1 MKKYFV
7 RLGSL
12 PRSNKVANSAC
23 ELKTCKQGFARLN
36 RNAGFTLIELM
47 IVIVVMAVLA
57 AIAYPNYTQ
66 YMERRDLAIA
76 RQEALRI
83 AAELERFKSKN
94 FSYKGF
100 DASYLY
106 AYTGTDNDGNP
117 IPASYY
123 NKTNG
128 QLLLPLGSTSS
139 TAKYTLTLV
148 DGGAAHK
155 PLTIVKNGDGTE
167 TADSASVNGLS
178 WVMSLE
184 RAKDSDGE
192 PKQPRNYDLLLSS
205 TGIRCMTKVKDVV
218 TGYVNCGS
226 YSESW

>member
-1 MKKYFV
+1 MKK
-7 RLGSL
+7 
-12 PRSNKVANSAC
+12 
-23 ELKTCKQGFARLN
+23 TH
-36 RNAGFTLIELM
+36 GFTLIELM
-47 IVIVVMAVLA
+47 ITVVVVAIIA
-57 AIAYPNYTQ
+57 AIAVPSYQQ
-66 YMERRDLAIA
+66 YIERKDLAIA

-83 AAELERFKSKN
+83 AAELERFKAKN

-106 AYTGTDNDGNP
+106 TYESTDAGGNP
-117 IPASYY
+117 ATASYY
-123 NKTNG
+123 NKTTG

-139 TAKYTLTLV
+139 TAKYTLTLAN
-148 DGGAAHK
+148 GGTGHK
-155 PLTIVKNGDGTE
+155 PLTIVKGADGQE

>member
-1 MKKYFV
+1 MKK
-7 RLGSL
+7 
-12 PRSNKVANSAC
+12 
-23 ELKTCKQGFARLN
+23 TH
-36 RNAGFTLIELM
+36 GFTLIELM
-47 IVIVVMAVLA
+47 ITVVVVAIIA
-57 AIAYPNYTQ
+57 AIAVPSYQQ
-66 YMERRDLAIA
+66 YIERKDLAIA

-83 AAELERFKSKN
+83 AAELERFKAKN

-106 AYTGTDNDGNP
+106 TYESTDAGGNP
-117 IPASYY
+117 ATASYY
-123 NKTNG
+123 NKTTG

-184 RAKDSDGE
+184 RAKDGDGE

-218 TGYVNCGS
+218 TGYANCGS

>member
-1 MKKYFV
+1 MKK
-7 RLGSL
+7 
-12 PRSNKVANSAC
+12 
-23 ELKTCKQGFARLN
+23 TH
-36 RNAGFTLIELM
+36 GFTLIELM
-47 IVIVVMAVLA
+47 ITVVVVAIIA
-57 AIAYPNYTQ
+57 AIAVPSYQQ
-66 YMERRDLAIA
+66 YIERKDLAIA

-83 AAELERFKSKN
+83 AAELERFKAKN

-106 AYTGTDNDGNP
+106 TYESTDAGGNLAT
-117 IPASYY
+117 ASYY
-123 NKTNG
+123 NKTTG

-139 TAKYTLTLV
+139 TAKYTLTLAN
-148 DGGAAHK
+148 GGTGHK
-155 PLTIVKNGDGTE
+155 PLTIVKGADGQE

-218 TGYVNCGS
+218 TGYANCGS

>member
-1 MKKYFV
+1 MKK
-7 RLGSL
+7 
-12 PRSNKVANSAC
+12 
-23 ELKTCKQGFARLN
+23 TH
-36 RNAGFTLIELM
+36 GFTLIELM
-47 IVIVVMAVLA
+47 ITVVVVAIIA
-57 AIAYPNYTQ
+57 AIAIPSYQQ
-66 YMERRDLAIA
+66 YIERKDLAIA

-83 AAELERFKSKN
+83 AAELERFKAKN

-106 AYTGTDNDGNP
+106 TYESTDADGNP
-117 IPASYY
+117 ATASYY
-123 NKTNG
+123 NKTTG

-184 RAKDSDGE
+184 RAKDGDGL
-192 PKQPRNYDLLLSS
+192 PKQPRNYDLLLSN

-218 TGYVNCGS
+218 TGYANCGS
-226 YSESW
+226 FSESW